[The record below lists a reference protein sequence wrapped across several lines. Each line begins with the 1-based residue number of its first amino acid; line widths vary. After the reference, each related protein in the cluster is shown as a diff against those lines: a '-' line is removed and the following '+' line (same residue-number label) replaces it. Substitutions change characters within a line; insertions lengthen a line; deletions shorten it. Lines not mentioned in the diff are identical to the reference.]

1 MCVLFNHKL
10 SRSFTTVQPSTPAH
24 HTAAA
29 AVTNGMDNRWNM
41 SLHSAD
47 FKKNDLKFMWGFLI
61 IYMCSVQI

>member
-1 MCVLFNHKL
+1 MFW
-10 SRSFTTVQPSTPAH
+10 PAH
-24 HTAAA
+24 LHTTLLLL